1 MFDQDIL
8 IADLR
13 FEIKV
18 LKDKLEAFESG
29 EKYIQMEKEFLRCRN
44 ADARTIR
51 RLKNELADARKE
63 MIHVRNLWFA
73 TCDDLEKKIE
83 KLNKK
88 EREWYDKYIKKTQ
101 ELYASKTELEE
112 EKEKNK
118 SLQSRLKKDHT
129 NSSKSSSMNPNHE
142 TIHKHNS
149 REKSGK
155 KPGAQPGHK
164 HHGRK
169 KHEPTDKIQIPP
181 PDVYLDTDRYLP
193 TGKTITR
200 QLVKVHVITEVI
212 EYSTPEYRDKKTR
225 QRVHAPFPDGVI
237 DDVNYDGT
245 VKAMAYMINNDLY
258 TSIDKTRLFMK
269 DITHGEID
277 ISNGFICKL
286 SKEFSE
292 KTAEERNEIFDDL
305 LSAPVLHADFT
316 FGRANGKQMAVII
329 TCADGKV
336 LYQGR
341 EKKGDEGV
349 KDSPL
354 EFYDGTLISD
364 HEAALIK
371 HGSQHQECLAHLLR
385 YAKAGMEN
393 EPDKTWHKK
402 LAEWIGRAIGYWDS
416 VVNGWMRVDKG
427 KARELINELHEILE
441 LARDEYEYEPPSKY
455 FTEGHNTFKRMEESF
470 DDYVLFLRE
479 ISVEPT
485 NNEAERYGR
494 KFKRKAHQVMSFR
507 SQDGGNYFCDGLS
520 ITESVKAKGEN
531 EFDAL
536 TQRFNMT

>member
-1 MFDQDIL
+1 
-8 IADLR
+8 
-13 FEIKV
+13 
-18 LKDKLEAFESG
+18 
-29 EKYIQMEKEFLRCRN
+29 
-44 ADARTIR
+44 
-51 RLKNELADARKE
+51 

-258 TSIDKTRLFMK
+258 TSIDKTRLF
-269 DITHGEID
+269 IGSILIATVGVVSSHGAGD
-277 ISNGFICKL
+277 VCAKAKVKL
-286 SKEFSE
+286 SVTRWIHAFTDLWDTVTLKNVPAGARIKWRSSDSE
-292 KTAEERNEIFDDL
+292 TVRIQKQTK
-305 LSAPVLHADFT
+305 
-316 FGRANGKQMAVII
+316 NGIW
-329 TCADGKV
+329 
-336 LYQGR
+336 Y
-341 EKKGDEGV
+341 
-349 KDSPL
+349 
-354 EFYDGTLISD
+354 
-364 HEAALIK
+364 
-371 HGSQHQECLAHLLR
+371 
-385 YAKAGMEN
+385 
-393 EPDKTWHKK
+393 
-402 LAEWIGRAIGYWDS
+402 
-416 VVNGWMRVDKG
+416 
-427 KARELINELHEILE
+427 
-441 LARDEYEYEPPSKY
+441 
-455 FTEGHNTFKRMEESF
+455 
-470 DDYVLFLRE
+470 
-479 ISVEPT
+479 
-485 NNEAERYGR
+485 
-494 KFKRKAHQVMSFR
+494 
-507 SQDGGNYFCDGLS
+507 
-520 ITESVKAKGEN
+520 
-531 EFDAL
+531 
-536 TQRFNMT
+536 

>member
-212 EYSTPEYRDKKTR
+212 
-225 QRVHAPFPDGVI
+225 
-237 DDVNYDGT
+237 
-245 VKAMAYMINNDLY
+245 
-258 TSIDKTRLFMK
+258 
-269 DITHGEID
+269 
-277 ISNGFICKL
+277 
-286 SKEFSE
+286 
-292 KTAEERNEIFDDL
+292 
-305 LSAPVLHADFT
+305 VL
-316 FGRANGKQMAVII
+316 
-329 TCADGKV
+329 
-336 LYQGR
+336 
-341 EKKGDEGV
+341 
-349 KDSPL
+349 
-354 EFYDGTLISD
+354 LIS
-364 HEAALIK
+364 
-371 HGSQHQECLAHLLR
+371 
-385 YAKAGMEN
+385 
-393 EPDKTWHKK
+393 
-402 LAEWIGRAIGYWDS
+402 
-416 VVNGWMRVDKG
+416 
-427 KARELINELHEILE
+427 
-441 LARDEYEYEPPSKY
+441 
-455 FTEGHNTFKRMEESF
+455 
-470 DDYVLFLRE
+470 
-479 ISVEPT
+479 
-485 NNEAERYGR
+485 
-494 KFKRKAHQVMSFR
+494 
-507 SQDGGNYFCDGLS
+507 
-520 ITESVKAKGEN
+520 
-531 EFDAL
+531 
-536 TQRFNMT
+536 

>member
-18 LKDKLEAFESG
+18 LKDKLEAFESE

-269 DITHGEID
+269 DISHGEID
-277 ISNGFICKL
+277 IANGFICKL
-286 SKEFSE
+286 SK
-292 KTAEERNEIFDDL
+292 
-305 LSAPVLHADFT
+305 
-316 FGRANGKQMAVII
+316 
-329 TCADGKV
+329 
-336 LYQGR
+336 
-341 EKKGDEGV
+341 
-349 KDSPL
+349 
-354 EFYDGTLISD
+354 
-364 HEAALIK
+364 
-371 HGSQHQECLAHLLR
+371 
-385 YAKAGMEN
+385 
-393 EPDKTWHKK
+393 
-402 LAEWIGRAIGYWDS
+402 
-416 VVNGWMRVDKG
+416 
-427 KARELINELHEILE
+427 
-441 LARDEYEYEPPSKY
+441 
-455 FTEGHNTFKRMEESF
+455 
-470 DDYVLFLRE
+470 
-479 ISVEPT
+479 
-485 NNEAERYGR
+485 
-494 KFKRKAHQVMSFR
+494 
-507 SQDGGNYFCDGLS
+507 
-520 ITESVKAKGEN
+520 
-531 EFDAL
+531 
-536 TQRFNMT
+536 

>member
-1 MFDQDIL
+1 MFDQSIS

-13 FEIKV
+13 FENKI

-29 EKYIQMEKEFLRCRN
+29 EKYVQMEKEFHRCRE
-44 ADARTIR
+44 ADARTIQ
-51 RLKNELADARKE
+51 RLQKELADARKE
-63 MIHVRNLWFA
+63 TIHVRNLWFA
-73 TCDDLEKKIE
+73 TCDDLEKKIK
-83 KLNKK
+83 KLSKK
-88 EREWYDKYIKKTQ
+88 EREWYDKYIKKTR
-101 ELYASKTELEE
+101 ELYASQTELEE

-149 REKSGK
+149 REKTGR

-169 KHEPTDKIQIPP
+169 KHAPTDKVQIPP
-181 PDVYLDTDRYLP
+181 LEEYLDAGKYLP

-245 VKAMAYMINNDLY
+245 VKAVAYMINNDLY
-258 TSIDKTRLFMK
+258 TSIDKTRLFLR
-269 DITHGEID
+269 DISHGEID

-292 KTAEERNEIFDDL
+292 KTEKERNEIFDDL

-316 FGRANGKQMAVII
+316 FGRASGKQMAVII

-349 KDSPL
+349 KGSPL
-354 EFYDGTLISD
+354 EFYDGILISD

-371 HGSQHQECLAHLLR
+371 HGSKHQECLAHVLR
-385 YAKAGMEN
+385 YAKAGIEN

-402 LAEWIGRAIGYWDS
+402 LAEWISRAVVYWDS
-416 VVNGWMRVDKG
+416 VVNGLMKPDRG
-427 KARELINELHEILE
+427 KAQVLINELREILK
-441 LARDEYEYEPPSKY
+441 LAEDEYEYEPPSKY
-455 FTEGHNTFKRMEESF
+455 FTEGYNTFKRMKENF
-470 DDYVLFLRE
+470 DDYVLFLKE
-479 ISVEPT
+479 INVEPT
-485 NNEAERYGR
+485 NNVAERFGR
-494 KFKRKAHQVMSFR
+494 KYKRKAHQVMAFKSLIW
-507 SQDGGNYFCDGLS
+507 GNYFCDGLS
-520 ITESVKAKGEN
+520 IIESLKAIGEN
-531 EFDAL
+531 VFDAL